1 MAGRLRTLFSSFSS
15 PWPGTVLRLILAA
28 VMAWAGLSKLG
39 DLRASGTAVAA
50 YGLVP
55 AQAARAV
62 GGALPLAE
70 CAIGLLLVAGLATRF
85 AAVLTGALLVVY
97 IGAIASAWARGL
109 SIDCGCFG
117 GGGAVSGDA
126 TRGYVLDLARDAV
139 LVGMAALLVWRP
151 VTRYALD
158 GLVPGL
164 PEARHGD

>member
-1 MAGRLRTLFSSFSS
+1 MTGRIRILISS
-15 PWPGTVLRLILAA
+15 PWLGTALRLVLAG
-28 VMAWAGLSKLG
+28 VMAWAGLSKVS
-39 DLRASGTAVAA
+39 DLRASGTSVAA

-70 CAIGLLLVAGLATRF
+70 CAIALLLLAGLATRLT
-85 AAVLTGALLVVY
+85 AVLTGALLAVY

-117 GGGAVSGDA
+117 GGGSVSGDA
-126 TRGYVLDLARDAV
+126 TRGYVLDLVRDAF
-139 LVGMAALLVWRP
+139 LVAMAVLLVWRP

-158 GLVPGL
+158 GLVPEV
-164 PEARHGD
+164 PEVRHGG